1 MDAPRRST
9 TRKLRKENIL
19 VFEFKCCFLILIDR
33 IYSIRNREELL
44 NSYVPETLNRLV
56 SVVVACEGDEHVVG
70 IMMMQER

>member
-1 MDAPRRST
+1 MDAPRSST

-19 VFEFKCCFLILIDR
+19 VFEFKCCILILIDR